1 MWICV
6 KDRYG
11 KYILNMKNYKKV
23 ICPKNKK
30 DENGFYC
37 IKLFPAD
44 DKDMSVTRYENEK
57 IELCYDT
64 YDEASQAYDY
74 MKAQLCKSVFESEGT
89 FYADSY

>member
-1 MWICV
+1 MWICI

-30 DENGFYC
+30 NENGFYC

-57 IELCYDT
+57 IIKFLFQETVHQSGKWMLKLSKIQDI
-64 YDEASQAYDY
+64 
-74 MKAQLCKSVFESEGT
+74 
-89 FYADSY
+89 

>member
-30 DENGFYC
+30 DENGFYI

-57 IELCYDT
+57 IELFYDI

-74 MKAQLCKSVFESEGT
+74 MKAQLCKSVSESEGK